1 MNKIAV
7 ALMVYLENFLDAHP
21 DCLHELIALHR
32 EQTGRPL
39 DNKAIWAHKKREKS
53 PHFATGLVY
62 ISFLAGRG
70 EIKPSRKPGQLFTV
84 KNPDWLKPKL

>member
-7 ALMVYLENFLDAHP
+7 ALMVYLENFLEAHP
-21 DCLHELIALHR
+21 ESLKEIVALHR

-39 DNKAIWAHKKREKS
+39 DHKAIWQHKTRNKS

-62 ISFLAGRG
+62 ISYLRHRG
-70 EIKPSRKPGQLFTV
+70 HLTPSRKAGQLFTV
-84 KNPDWLKPKL
+84 KNPEWLKEKI